1 MHHYIGIDPG
11 LKGAISVV
19 DSTGELVD
27 CIQLPSEKEESRTG
41 RKISRPDIVG
51 MINVFDKLRLH
62 YQAPK
67 VVMIEKQ
74 VAMPGQN
81 SIGTFNT
88 GKGYGILL
96 ALIAVYFGN
105 SKRVIID
112 CKEWQQEMIPD
123 RTLVFSK
130 LRRDKRKQL
139 KKDSVAAATELFP
152 KFRFKSS
159 ERSKVDNDGMTDSAL
174 IAAYC
179 YKKFDSRL

>member
-1 MHHYIGIDPG
+1 MKYYIGIDPG
-11 LKGAISVV
+11 IKGAISVV
-19 DSTGELVD
+19 DSNGDLVE

-51 MINVFDKLRLH
+51 IINVFDKLRIH
-62 YQAPK
+62 YSAPA

-96 ALIAVYFGN
+96 ALIAVYFGRA
-105 SKRVIID
+105 KRDIVD

-139 KKDSVAAATELFP
+139 KADSVATAIKMFP
-152 KFRFKSS
+152 DAKFKKSA
-159 ERSKVDNDGMTDSAL
+159 RSRVDNDGMTDSAL

-179 YKKFDSRL
+179 HRKHCR